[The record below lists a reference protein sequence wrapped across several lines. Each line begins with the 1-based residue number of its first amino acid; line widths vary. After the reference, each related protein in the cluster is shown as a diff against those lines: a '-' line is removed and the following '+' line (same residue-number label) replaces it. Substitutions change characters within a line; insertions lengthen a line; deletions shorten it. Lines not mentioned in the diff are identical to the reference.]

1 MKTTKLST
9 GIVTVQKGTKI
20 DVYSKKEW
28 EQKEAQRVANNAT
41 GAMML
46 VFGMISILFMLL
58 GITSNQLN

>member
-9 GIVTVQKGTKI
+9 GIVTVQKGTKV
-20 DVYSKKEW
+20 DVYSQKEW
-28 EQKEAQRVANNAT
+28 EQKEAQRVANNVT